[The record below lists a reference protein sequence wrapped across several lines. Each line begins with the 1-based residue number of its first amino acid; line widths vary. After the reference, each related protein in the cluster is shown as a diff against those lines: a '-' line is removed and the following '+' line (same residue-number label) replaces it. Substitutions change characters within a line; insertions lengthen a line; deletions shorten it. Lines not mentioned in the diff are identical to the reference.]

1 MTKIEMS
8 FTKDEVRLLTKLLY
22 TGYYVCDSEEDSEPE
37 KEAKELLV
45 DRFLQIALTYKV
57 MDGIEYES
65 KFDRHFL
72 DADHEDE
79 LLDDYNEFIENS
91 FWDELIFRLGR
102 RDLESEVGATE
113 LRNMADLEKIRKEE
127 KHMDKYRKEVEEYGI
142 QRIGI
147 VKGRI
152 AKTGSV

>member
-8 FTKDEVRLLTKLLY
+8 FTKDELRLLTKLLY

-37 KEAKELLV
+37 KKAKELLV
-45 DRFLQIALTYKV
+45 DRFLQVALTYQV

-65 KFDRHFL
+65 EYDRHFL

-79 LLDDYNEFIENS
+79 LLEDYNDFIEDS

-102 RDLESEVGATE
+102 RDLEREVGETK
-113 LRNMADLEKIRKEE
+113 LRNMANLEKITKEE
-127 KHMDKYRKEVEEYGI
+127 KHMEKYRKEIEENGI

-147 VKGRI
+147 LKGTT
-152 AKTGSV
+152 A